1 MIRTFSVENFCSFR
15 NPSQVSF
22 VVGKSAPENTTFRE
36 SVNPDDRMSV
46 LLGVFG
52 PNAAGKTNL
61 AKGLAFISYFLHDS
75 YGAKPDEPIPVDGF
89 LPLGPG
95 VPTSISLEF
104 ESEGTLFQY
113 KAQLSDVTVITETLS
128 KRGKE
133 TGRFSTMLSRQ
144 ETGEG
149 KKPEITVAEEL
160 DIPKTVILNTL
171 RPNAS
176 IVATALQSGNKTLAS
191 WINPLRAATNVY
203 RFGRSSSVSE
213 FHQLRNAT
221 TFFHKEPELFTQV
234 RELLQRGDLGIKDV
248 QIVERLDLDD
258 ASGKEIK
265 QLSTEVTH
273 PAGDLPDFVLPMLL
287 ESSGTKRL
295 FILLSWLLPALRD
308 GRPAVID
315 EMESDL
321 HPHIIPWVL
330 RLFTTPV
337 LNPKNAQ
344 LLFTCHSVE
353 LLNELDKTQIYL
365 AGKDPED
372 CVSVATRLD
381 DIKGVRR
388 DDNILS
394 KYNAG
399 IYGAVPELD

>member
-22 VVGKSAPENTTFRE
+22 VVGKSAPDNTTFRE
-36 SVNPDDRMSV
+36 SVNPNDRLSV
-46 LLGVFG
+46 LLGAFG
-52 PNAAGKTNL
+52 PNASGKTNL
-61 AKGLAFISYFLHDS
+61 VKGLAFISYFLHDS
-75 YGAKPDEPIPVDGF
+75 YNATPEEPIPVDGF
-89 LPLGPG
+89 LPLGSD
-95 VPTSISLEF
+95 VPTAISLEF
-104 ESEGTLFQY
+104 EAEGTVFQY
-113 KAQLSDVTVITETLS
+113 KAQLTTFSVITETLS
-128 KRGKE
+128 MRGKE

-144 ETGEG
+144 ETGDG
-149 KKPEITVAEEL
+149 KKPDITIAEEL
-160 DIPKTVILNTL
+160 DIPKAVILNTL

-176 IVATALQSGNKTLAS
+176 IVATALQSGNQALAS
-191 WINPLRAATNVY
+191 WITPLKVATNVR
-203 RFGRSSSVSE
+203 RFGRSSTWDIQRL
-213 FHQLRNAT
+213 HTAT
-221 TFFHKEPELFTQV
+221 AFFHKEQALFAQV
-234 RELLQRGDLGIKDV
+234 RDLLPHGDLGIKDI
-248 QIVERLDLDD
+248 QITEKMDLEETT
-258 ASGKEIK
+258 GKEVK

-321 HPHIIPWVL
+321 HPHILPWIL

-337 LNPKNAQ
+337 LNPRNAQ

-353 LLNELDKTQIYL
+353 ILNELDKTQIYL
-365 AGKDPED
+365 VGKDPED

-388 DDNILS
+388 DDNILA

-399 IYGAVPELD
+399 IYGAVPELE